1 MHSRRNREPMKYHMR
16 YSLLIEWSDR
26 DQAYIVSF
34 PEWEQAGHI
43 VHTHGTTYSEAVE
56 KGQEMLAFLVES
68 ALDEGETLP
77 EPHAYAGV

>member
-1 MHSRRNREPMKYHMR
+1 MNTHVEQPRQR

-26 DQAYIVSF
+26 DQAYVISF

-43 VHTHGTTYSEAVE
+43 VHTHGATYGEAVE

-68 ALDEGETLP
+68 ALEEGVALP
-77 EPHAYAGV
+77 EPHAFAGV

>member
-1 MHSRRNREPMKYHMR
+1 MNTHAEQLKQR

-26 DQAYIVSF
+26 DQAYVISF